1 MSDPTTPAVPDASP
15 VYAAAPP
22 ADGSTAPAAFDSTTT
37 PAKSTAL
44 LSILS
49 LVAGGVSF
57 LFGWLPYLIPFIGG
71 VLGLVVPIAAVVLGF
86 LGKKREPNAAKGLWL
101 AGIVLGFVG
110 IVVSLGALIFWIVL
124 AIAAQSDSSI
134 TPYNYFD

>member
-1 MSDPTTPAVPDASP
+1 LSDPTTPASPDAPP

-22 ADGSTAPAAFDSTTT
+22 AHDAGPAGFDGTAAPK
-37 PAKSTAL
+37 KSTAL

-57 LFGWLPYLIPFIGG
+57 LFGWLPYIIPFVGG
-71 VLGLVVPIAAVVLGF
+71 VLGLVIPIAAVVLGL

-101 AGIVLGFVG
+101 TGIILGFVG
-110 IVVSLGALIFWIVL
+110 IVVSLGALLFWILL
-124 AIAAQSDSSI
+124 AIAAQTDSSI

>member
-22 ADGSTAPAAFDSTTT
+22 AHDAGPAGFDGTAAPK
-37 PAKSTAL
+37 KSTAL

-57 LFGWLPYLIPFIGG
+57 LFGWLPYIIPFVGG
-71 VLGLVVPIAAVVLGF
+71 VLGLVIPIAAVVLGL

-101 AGIVLGFVG
+101 TGIILGFVG
-110 IVVSLGALIFWIVL
+110 IVVSLGALLFWILL
-124 AIAAQSDSSI
+124 AIAAQTDSSI